1 MHRMLFASKIA
12 GTGSYLPERI
22 LTNQDLEK
30 TLDTSDQWILE
41 RTGISER
48 HIGAPN
54 ESTSDIALPAA
65 LKAIESSGLQ
75 IGDLDAILVATAT
88 PDQILPST
96 SCFLQDKLKC
106 PSIMALDIAAACSGF
121 LYGMSIADQF
131 IRTGM
136 YRNVLIV
143 GAEKLSSIINYQD
156 RQTCILFGDGAGAVV
171 LSRATEADSTS
182 RVLSTHLHAA
192 GELGDLLTVPGG
204 GSRLPISQRVLDEN
218 LHYVHMKGRE
228 IFKNAVRTLADRCR
242 EALQTNGMTV
252 ADVKWFIAHQA
263 NLRIIE
269 AVADQVGLDR
279 RALLVN
285 VAKTGNTSSAS
296 IPILLDQEVRKGT
309 IQRGDLVLTA
319 AFGAGLTSAS
329 ALFRF

>member
-1 MHRMLFASKIA
+1 MLFASRIA
-12 GTGSYLPERI
+12 GTGSYLPDRI
-22 LTNQDLEK
+22 LTNYDLEK
-30 TLDTSDQWILE
+30 TLETSNQWILD

-48 HIGAPN
+48 HIAADN
-54 ESTSDIALPAA
+54 QSTSDLAFPAA
-65 LKAIESSGLQ
+65 WKALESAQL
-75 IGDLDAILVATAT
+75 DARELDAILVATAT

-121 LYGMSIADQF
+121 IYGVSVADQY

-136 YRNVLIV
+136 YKNVLVV
-143 GAEKLSSIINYQD
+143 GAEKLSSIVNYQD

-171 LSRATEADSTS
+171 LSRAPEGSSS
-182 RVLSTHLHAA
+182 RIFSTHLHAS

-204 GSRLPISQRVLDEN
+204 GSRMPISQRVLDEN

-228 IFKNAVRTLADRCR
+228 VFKNAVRTLADRCR
-242 EALQTNGMTV
+242 EALQANGKTV
-252 ADVKWFIAHQA
+252 ADVKWFIGHQA

-269 AVADQVGLDR
+269 AVSDQVGLDR

-296 IPILLDQEVRKGT
+296 IPILLDEEVRKGT
-309 IQRGDLVLTA
+309 IQRGDLVLAA

-329 ALFRF
+329 TLFTL